1 MGSSPRTPPPHTTA
15 PHFLA
20 KVCAGNS
27 LDCSRKFFEKTR
39 KKVLTKENS
48 YVIIHKLSRTVSQ
61 TNENKSLDLVKIR
74 IARFRFRKPLQKILK
89 NLLTNTK
96 QCDMI
101 IKLSD
106 DSQAKQKSLK
116 KLKNNA

>member
-1 MGSSPRTPPPHTTA
+1 M
-15 PHFLA
+15 
-20 KVCAGNS
+20 
-27 LDCSRKFFEKTR
+27 
-39 KKVLTKENS
+39 LTKENS

-101 IKLSD
+101 YKLSD

>member
-1 MGSSPRTPPPHTTA
+1 MKKKIKKD
-15 PHFLA
+15 L
-20 KVCAGNS
+20 
-27 LDCSRKFFEKTR
+27 
-39 KKVLTKENS
+39 KKVLTNTKGYDNI
-48 YVIIHKLSRTVSQ
+48 YKLSRTVSQ

-101 IKLSD
+101 IKLSTRVE
-106 DSQAKQKSLK
+106 QNKKSLK

>member
-1 MGSSPRTPPPHTTA
+1 MKKKIKKD
-15 PHFLA
+15 L
-20 KVCAGNS
+20 
-27 LDCSRKFFEKTR
+27 
-39 KKVLTKENS
+39 KKVLTNTKGYDNI
-48 YVIIHKLSRTVSQ
+48 YKLSRIVSQ

-101 IKLSD
+101 IKLTRG
-106 DSQAKQKSLK
+106 SQTERKSSGGWIRDQDFRRKTAEKNLK
-116 KLKNNA
+116 KPLDKRKTA